1 VPDVAD
7 EDAAA
12 DSFPPRSV
20 RTAALSHPS
29 RQTPLDPHRPAVP
42 SVTQTRYGVLLK
54 WTIPSVSERGHEV
67 QSQILDEVARHKY
80 NSDSVFAI
88 KLALEEAVV
97 NAIKHG
103 NKFDAA
109 KKVYVEALVGPD
121 QMEVT
126 IEDEGPGFQRSDVP
140 DPTSPENLEKCSGR
154 GILLIEHYMTS
165 VDWAN
170 GGRRMHMV
178 KRND

>member
-1 VPDVAD
+1 M
-7 EDAAA
+7 
-12 DSFPPRSV
+12 
-20 RTAALSHPS
+20 SHPS
-29 RQTPLDPHRPAVP
+29 RQPPLDPHRPAVP
-42 SVTQTRYGVLLK
+42 VVTDTRYGTLMK
-54 WTIPSVSERGHEV
+54 FTIPSVSERGHEV
-67 QSQILDEVARHKY
+67 QVRILDEVGKHKY

-103 NKFDAA
+103 NKYDSN

-121 QMEVT
+121 QVEVT
-126 IEDEGPGFQRSDVP
+126 IEDEGPGFMRTDVP

-154 GILLIEHYMTS
+154 GILLIEAYMTK
-165 VDWAN
+165 VDWSLN
-170 GGRRMHMV
+170 GRRVHMV